1 MAADFLAGYASGALA
16 TIIGNP
22 LDLIKVRLQASSKL
36 PATSSPQTAP
46 YTSPHTIRE
55 ALRGLPAPVLT
66 YGALN
71 ALLFTSYHGSLDLF
85 SSSTPDITGDAVD
98 PRHAYW
104 THFFAGAIAGLAIF
118 VISTPTEL
126 IKCRAQMISETA
138 SSAVSSWSIA
148 QQTLRRSGIQGL
160 YEGGVVT
167 SLRDAVGYGFYFC
180 AYEASKDLWDGTMGK
195 NTGGHESWLR
205 SEVAKT
211 LLCGGVSGV
220 ATWASI
226 FPLDVIKTRVQTQ
239 QALLAPQLGTS
250 IASTSSSSL
259 QAEREPL
266 TATMLR
272 ASNSR
277 TQPKKSAL
285 IIAKEAYRTEGMNVF
300 FRGMTI
306 CCVRAFIVNAV
317 QWFAYEALM
326 KFANS

>member
-1 MAADFLAGYASGALA
+1 MAADFIAGYASGALGI
-16 TIIGNP
+16 IIGNP
-22 LDLIKVRLQASSKL
+22 LDLIKVRLQATAKPSAISS
-36 PATSSPQTAP
+36 TTAH
-46 YTSPHTIRE
+46 TSPHTIRE

-71 ALLFTSYHGSLDLF
+71 ALLFTSYHRSLALLPQ
-85 SSSTPDITGDAVD
+85 STVAVTGDTAD

-104 THFFAGAIAGLAIF
+104 THFLAGAIAGLATF

-126 IKCRAQMISETA
+126 IKCRAQTVSETA
-138 SSAVSSWSIA
+138 SSEVSSWSIA
-148 QQTLRRSGIQGL
+148 RQTLKQSGIQGL

-180 AYEASKDLWDGTMGK
+180 AYEASKDLWDDAMGR
-195 NTGGHESWLR
+195 NTRGGGSWLH
-205 SEVAKT
+205 SDAAKT

-239 QALLAPQLGTS
+239 QPLLVGPIG
-250 IASTSSSSL
+250 ASVASPLTL
-259 QAEREPL
+259 PTEREPL
-266 TATMLR
+266 KAAMLR
-272 ASNSR
+272 ASNVR
-277 TQPKKSAL
+277 MQPKKGAL
-285 IIAKEAYRTEGMNVF
+285 MIAKEAYRNEGFNVF

-317 QWFAYEALM
+317 QWFAYEGLM
-326 KFANS
+326 NFANN